1 MAQLFHFTTSNLK
14 INFMKITGKML
25 GMFMGVLFIS
35 SLVFVSCSDDDSPA
49 DNDIFVGTY
58 DGYVSYANGES
69 TTSEENGKVT
79 VVKVGDNYNFNFS
92 NGIPSINGVEFER
105 NGETLVNVNS
115 SSIQYI
121 RVTANTLQILYTEN
135 ENDVW
140 TANCER

>member
-1 MAQLFHFTTSNLK
+1 
-14 INFMKITGKML
+14 MKITGKML
-25 GMFMGVLFIS
+25 GMLLGVLMIS
-35 SLVFVSCSDDDSPA
+35 SFAFVSCSDDDSPA

-58 DGYVSYANGES
+58 DGFVSYENGES
-69 TTSEENGKVT
+69 TTTEENGKVT

-92 NGIPSINGVEFER
+92 NSIPSINGVEFER